1 MKIALLSNVN
11 VDFVIRTLAGNF
23 DVVPPAGYGDIWG
36 QLLNPDSILSRENP
50 NIILFLPDIEQ
61 LLDGCDDFDGAAK
74 IIDEWF
80 SRFDSIITREKDY
93 FISDVIFRSKILSDN
108 DSMPEADIYSCWLK
122 HLEQRTASH
131 VNVHCL
137 KLSSVI
143 AEHGKSAVFSNKL
156 WYMGKIPYSNEG
168 TRIIAGV
175 ISDTLALLTRTPKKV
190 LVLDLDNTLWG
201 GVLGEVGIEG
211 IELSD
216 DHIGAV
222 FRKVQQQIKSI
233 NNAGVILAIISKNN
247 ESDVQEVWSSHP
259 HMILK
264 REDFAALRI
273 NWSDKADN
281 MREIAE
287 ELNLGVDSFVFIDDM
302 AAERDNIK
310 ARLPGVTVPDFP
322 AKTEDYPAFIE
333 DVFRKYFMKTRLAD
347 EDRAKTKQYA
357 ENAQRKEAAKGL
369 TYEEFLT
376 SLKLEAERV
385 VIDDAKLDRIA
396 QMHGKTNQ
404 FNLTTKRYTRQDI
417 ERMLENGFRIYA
429 YNVRDKFGDY
439 GLVAA
444 VVVDVKN
451 AEIDSFLMS
460 CRVMGKLVEN
470 YVIDDVEKDLLNL
483 GLNTLHAKYIR
494 TAKNSPVEKL
504 FDGLGYN
511 VTAKTENEACYEIDL
526 KRRPE
531 RKFFV
536 NER

>member
-36 QLLNPDSILSRENP
+36 QLLNPDSVLSRENP
-50 NIILFLPDIEQ
+50 NVILFLPDIEQ
-61 LLDGCDDFDGAAK
+61 LLDGCYDFDEAAK

-233 NNAGVILAIISKNN
+233 SNAGVILAIISKNN

-310 ARLPGVTVPDFP
+310 ARVPAVTVPDFP
-322 AKTEDYPAFIE
+322 ANIEDYPAFIE
-333 DVFRKYFMKTRLAD
+333 DVFRKYFMKTRVSD
-347 EDRAKTKQYA
+347 DDRAKTMQYA
-357 ENAQRKEAAKGL
+357 QNAMRKEAEKGL
-369 TYEEFLT
+369 TYEEFLS

-385 VIDDAKLDRIA
+385 ELDDAKLDRIA

-404 FNLTTKRYTRQDI
+404 FNLTTKRYTRHDI
-417 ERMLENGFRIYA
+417 ERMLSEGFKIYA

-444 VVVDVKN
+444 VIIDMKN
-451 AEIDSFLMS
+451 AGIDSFLMS

-470 YVIDDVEKDLLNL
+470 YVIDDVERDLANL
-483 GLNTLHAKYIR
+483 GVKTLHAKYIK
-494 TAKNSPVEKL
+494 TAKNAPVEKL

-511 VTAKTENEACYEIDL
+511 VTAKTENETCYEIDL
-526 KRRPE
+526 SRRPE